1 MDNYNRE
8 KRNNHIL
15 TKILG
20 NLILIFTIAT
30 ISIVLYDMYINIEVY
45 EEDYTADKISK
56 EVSIRK

>member
-1 MDNYNRE
+1 MENYNQN
-8 KRNNHIL
+8 KKNNHIL

-20 NLILIFTIAT
+20 KLILIFTIAT
-30 ISIVLYDMYINIEVY
+30 ISIVLYDMYINIEVD